1 MASAGTQALGY
12 VVGATGGRAI
22 LGGRGGGGGLAGATR
37 LRTQLPATTT
47 DQEQTH
53 YRLHS
58 LSSAIYNLYSL
69 SSTFTII
76 CAHNYLDSL

>member
-47 DQEQTH
+47 DQEQTRYRLPSTIYTH

-58 LSSAIYNLYSL
+58 L
-69 SSTFTII
+69 
-76 CAHNYLDSL
+76 